1 MKIFIYKSLIIFFLI
16 IIGFKLT
23 FTYAQKTIER
33 KIDNLGSKENIDS
46 IKDKLRSQ
54 INDAIKKEDLIKSE
68 DAALINQF
76 LEKIKKELKEDN

>member
-46 IKDKLRSQ
+46 VKDKLRSQ
-54 INDAIKKEDLIKSE
+54 IHNAVKKEDLIKSE
-68 DAALINQF
+68 DAALINKF

>member
-54 INDAIKKEDLIKSE
+54 INDAIKLI
-68 DAALINQF
+68 AFQLW
-76 LEKIKKELKEDN
+76 LKNFPYREQS